1 MRYVPQKNIGEIVR
15 AIKNGK
21 IVAVP
26 TETVYGL
33 AVKADDIKAINRLLV
48 LKRREAG
55 KGKRLTMMVPD
66 VNDINKYAHLN
77 RKSENLIRH
86 FLPGELTVIIP
97 KKRSFRNNYF
107 DHFDDIGFRVPKHKF
122 MLKLLKKTGPLLVTS
137 ANLKGEAPCMSG
149 KEVKQRVPGVDVIV
163 NGKAHGGLP
172 TTVIDLCDDT
182 PVIKRQG
189 GLLIVHY

>member
-55 KGKRLTMMVPD
+55 KGKRAAEAL
-66 VNDINKYAHLN
+66 
-77 RKSENLIRH
+77 SE
-86 FLPGELTVIIP
+86 TAWV
-97 KKRSFRNNYF
+97 
-107 DHFDDIGFRVPKHKF
+107 
-122 MLKLLKKTGPLLVTS
+122 
-137 ANLKGEAPCMSG
+137 
-149 KEVKQRVPGVDVIV
+149 
-163 NGKAHGGLP
+163 
-172 TTVIDLCDDT
+172 
-182 PVIKRQG
+182 
-189 GLLIVHY
+189 